1 MGFSFTTVVQISTFL
16 LHIKPFPSDEEEP
29 DNLQSVKLGALM
41 QMSMMLVLESEDRS
55 GFKLKIQP
63 V

>member
-16 LHIKPFPSDEEEP
+16 LYIKPFPSDEEEP
-29 DNLQSVKLGALM
+29 DNLQSVKLGVLM
-41 QMSMMLVLESEDRS
+41 QMSMMLVLEFEYRS
-55 GFKLKIQP
+55 GFNLKIQP

>member
-1 MGFSFTTVVQISTFL
+1 MGFSFTTVVQISTCL

-41 QMSMMLVLESEDRS
+41 RMSMMLVLESEDRS